1 MAPSFTSE
9 AEEAIP
15 LIRGGR
21 YRLSGPPRGR
31 PADRPPRDDAGGRL
45 RRASLLYAKAEAL
58 GNGPRPSPSRARRRA
73 CETRRGPSAGLLSP
87 GAGARGLPSR
97 EARRACRRRPP
108 IRWIMPQSC
117 FIQSPCPVK
126 PGKRG
131 LDASAGGGRICGVYA
146 VSCRPRGSAPR
157 LRLPPRP
164 DSVRNLYHRASS
176 DVDELLSALH
186 EALKPM
192 VAQIAAKAKKGKR
205 LAAREVLLLYVYLML
220 EERASRGRPAER
232 QGAPDG
238 RAQPGAP

>member
-1 MAPSFTSE
+1 MFYTASFTSE

-15 LIRGGR
+15 LIPGGR
-21 YRLSGPPRGR
+21 HRLSGPPRGR
-31 PADRPPRDDAGGRL
+31 PADGPPRDDAGGRL

-73 CETRRGPSAGLLSP
+73 CETRRGPSAGFLGPS
-87 GAGARGLPSR
+87 AGARGLPSR

-108 IRWIMPQSC
+108 IQWIMPQSC

-146 VSCRPRGSAPR
+146 VGCRPRGSAPR

-164 DSVRNLYHRASS
+164 DPSEIYTTERVLTWTSS
-176 DVDELLSALH
+176 SQ
-186 EALKPM
+186 P
-192 VAQIAAKAKKGKR
+192 
-205 LAAREVLLLYVYLML
+205 
-220 EERASRGRPAER
+220 STRP
-232 QGAPDG
+232 
-238 RAQPGAP
+238 